1 MRRIHMKTF
10 ACIAFIV
17 LCASGC
23 GRPPYC
29 GNPRTGTPVVPT
41 LVYEGLEPR
50 SVLDVAPRDMPQVV
64 RDRYRLKPDR
74 RFLYAIAE
82 VDCQLSHRPADTLRV
97 AFRDGSWVIH
107 YQSELVG
114 NLPEL
119 PDFGDAATLLTAW
132 VENLNR
138 RFPLEFGPAARA
150 SDMEFINEKL
160 GEFHAHDVAEALR
173 RMEKHWGRRGLPK
186 EFLALATRG
195 LVLLTVQ
202 SLDWVGVADRLRG
215 KALAIA
221 VMTKTLT
228 DIDVTRE
235 EALLALEMG
244 FSTHAESLATALS
257 QRDPV
262 RPYVFRATEDLR
274 SLVEGA
280 DGDPLG
286 RFLYMLRLST
296 ADDDDALRRWQLQH
310 GFRRS
315 RGLGVFKPELKMGE
329 FSAGNYL
336 LDMATRSAIGELWLA
351 TGNGPW
357 SFRMVNSWRRLAARL
372 GLIDGPIGIND
383 ALVRAQVGPNEIIP
397 RFEQDLAALD
407 DEYAGPL
414 LDATTYRSY
423 FADHFYSAIYQK
435 AVHALFR
442 LGHVPSAERV
452 LATLEGAP
460 PGIGEQLHRWY
471 GHLVASEAGRGNPE
485 DLVSDV
491 RELDLGEILLD
502 RTLDQLRKH
511 QNADEFVSSAAEFV
525 RRLDTRPSHQS
536 SVASIA
542 APNLRDLRTAE
553 KYYRGLLRMAEP
565 AYRRTA
571 LRVALHDGDYETIL
585 RAVSDSAFEAG
596 IREHALDLIVEV
608 DLVSATAIERSALA
622 LIEDYPDDWSILQTY
637 VRFLEGQQD
646 YRAVLPVL
654 ENWLSRHERQDGFA
668 HINATNAMSRLL
680 YRLGEYDASL
690 SYAERV
696 VNSRQ
701 NGAMGRMALVLG
713 AMGRLDSARA
723 LADRLVDRRPGSAWG
738 RSVLTEIL
746 WRRGDFAEVV
756 PVLRPD
762 GYTVWA
768 SDWRE
773 HVTRAFLSVFGD
785 RPLAEAEAAFT
796 ALLTGGV
803 PPWTARHLPA
813 GLFAAGRA
821 DLAFALQ
828 SQLPVGNGRYTLRFP
843 IVAYRYLGS
852 QGDRDAALR
861 WLRPKLPNVSK
872 AALGFEIFSEGDD
885 ELLWDLITRPDV
897 DRYAESIWLT
907 RAAAYVR
914 APSPRPAWRRSLAAH
929 YARGGDDDYFL
940 MGRYLMDLVGEE
952 TMFSIATTPQRRCE
966 VAYYLGI
973 KAQAEGRYEDAHDWF
988 QVARATGRS
997 QDFEFLWAR
1006 DVLDA
1011 WNDRDRSLT
1020 TLAREAQKGR

>member
-1 MRRIHMKTF
+1 M
-10 ACIAFIV
+10 
-17 LCASGC
+17 
-23 GRPPYC
+23 PPF
-29 GNPRTGTPVVPT
+29 PVVPT
-41 LVYEGLEPR
+41 LVYEGLEPG

-107 YQSELVG
+107 YHNELVG

-119 PDFGDAATLLTAW
+119 ADFGDAATLLEAW

-160 GEFHAHDVAEALR
+160 GEFYALDVADALR

-202 SLDWVGVADRLRG
+202 SLDWVEIADRLRA

-235 EALLALEMG
+235 EALLAQEMG
-244 FSTHAESLATALS
+244 FRTHAESLATALS

-280 DGDPLG
+280 DADPLG
-286 RFLYMLRLST
+286 RYLYLLRLST
-296 ADDDDALRRWQLQH
+296 AGDDDALRRWQLRH
-310 GFRRS
+310 GV
-315 RGLGVFKPELKMGE
+315 GLGRVLGAFKPELKMWE
-329 FSAGNYL
+329 FGAGTYL
-336 LDMATRSAIGELWLA
+336 PDMATRSAIGELWLA
-351 TGNGPW
+351 TGNGPFV
-357 SFRMVNSWRRLAARL
+357 FRTVNSWRRFAVRL
-372 GLIDGPIGIND
+372 GLIDGPIGTDD
-383 ALVRAQVGPNEIIP
+383 ALVRVHLPPNEMIA
-397 RFEQDLAALD
+397 RFEHDLAALD

-414 LDATTYRSY
+414 LDATTFRSY
-423 FADHFYSAIYQK
+423 FADHFYSALYQK

-442 LGHVPSAERV
+442 QAHVPSAERV

-471 GHLVASEAGRGNPE
+471 GHLVASEAGRGNAE
-485 DLVSDV
+485 DLVSDL
-491 RELDLGEILLD
+491 RQLDLGKNLLD
-502 RTLDQLRKH
+502 RTLDQLREH
-511 QNADEFVSSAAEFV
+511 QSADEFVSSVAQLV
-525 RRLDTRPSHQS
+525 RRLDTRPSHQRA
-536 SVASIA
+536 VASIA
-542 APNLRDLRTAE
+542 GPNLWDLRTGE
-553 KYYRGLLRMAEP
+553 KYYRSLLRMAEP
-565 AYRRTA
+565 DYRRSA
-571 LRVALHDGDYETIL
+571 LWVARYDGDYDTIL
-585 RAVSDSAFEAG
+585 RAVSDSTVEART
-596 IREHALDLIVEV
+596 REYALELIVEA
-608 DLVSATAIERSALA
+608 DLVSTAAIKTSALA
-622 LIEDYPDDWSILQTY
+622 LIEDYPDDWSILRTY
-637 VRFLEGQQD
+637 VDFLEEQQD
-646 YRAVLPVL
+646 YRAALPVL
-654 ENWLSRHERQDGFA
+654 EDWLSRHGRGDGFDY
-668 HINATNAMSRLL
+668 INATNAMARFL
-680 YRLGEYDASL
+680 YHLGEYDTAL
-690 SYAERV
+690 SHAERV
-696 VNSRQ
+696 VDSWQ
-701 NGAMGRMALVLG
+701 AGAIGRNALVLG
-713 AMGRLDSARA
+713 AMGRLDQART
-723 LADRLVDRRPGSAWG
+723 LANRLVNRYPGSAWG

-746 WRRGDFAEVV
+746 WRRGDYAEVV
-756 PVLRPD
+756 PVLQPD
-762 GYTVWA
+762 GYGVWP

-785 RPLAEAEAAFT
+785 RPPAEAEAAFA

-803 PPWTARHLPA
+803 TPWSARHLSA

-843 IVAYRYLGS
+843 IVAYRYLRS
-852 QGDRDAALR
+852 QGDRDAALQ
-861 WLRPKLPNVSK
+861 WLRPKIPRVSQ
-872 AALGFEIFSEGDD
+872 AALSFEIFTEGDD

-914 APSPRPAWRRSLAAH
+914 APNPRPAWRRSLLAH
-929 YARGGDDDYFL
+929 YARAGGDDYFL

-952 TMFSIATTPQRRCE
+952 TLFSIATTPERRCE
-966 VAYYLGI
+966 VAYYLGV

-988 QVARATGRS
+988 QVVRATGQS
-997 QDFEFLWAR
+997 GEFEFLWAR
-1006 DVLDA
+1006 DALDA
-1011 WNDRDRSLT
+1011 WADRERSLT
-1020 TLAREAQKGR
+1020 TLAREAQQRR